1 MFNESPFSY
10 RSNDIMNV
18 RNKQTDKKSNKQ
30 TDPSHTTYIA
40 GKWRHSTP
48 LTPLVFLSKVL
59 INFQIKTAQ
68 LYPLFDLCKIYLSVN
83 IELLCEKGIRKK
95 NS

>member
-30 TDPSHTTYIA
+30 TDPSHTTYIIA
-40 GKWRHSTP
+40 VKWRHSSP
-48 LTPLVFLSKVL
+48 LE
-59 INFQIKTAQ
+59 IKTAVIS
-68 LYPLFDLCKIYLSVN
+68 LACFAVKCISV
-83 IELLCEKGIRKK
+83 
-95 NS
+95 